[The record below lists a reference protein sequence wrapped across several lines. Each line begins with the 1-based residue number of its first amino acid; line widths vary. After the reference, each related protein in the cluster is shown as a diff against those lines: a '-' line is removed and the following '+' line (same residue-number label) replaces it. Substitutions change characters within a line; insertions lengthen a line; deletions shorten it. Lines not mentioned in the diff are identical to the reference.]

1 MGIHALRSGKEIY
14 DVILSLQTTMVE
26 TSIATSP
33 EPDLSLGKYQQG
45 YIAAL
50 RAVAISF
57 GLRPPPLPRPLA
69 EAVERNLLER

>member
-1 MGIHALRSGKEIY
+1 MGLHTLWSGKDIY
-14 DVILSLQTTMVE
+14 DTILSLQTTMLE
-26 TSIATSP
+26 TSMATSTRP
-33 EPDLSLGKYQQG
+33 NRALGKYQQG

-57 GLRPPPLPRPLA
+57 GLRPPVIPRPMA